1 MEDIIVDEPAP
12 TSIRSRTQKRFRRSR
27 PRRDLT
33 VYLFDWLVK
42 GMVVALLLSINFL
55 LFASAGNFTVFSSG
69 FSMSYETFF
78 CSGGNFRRV
87 AGADVSDFV
96 FIVSAKRCNGGC
108 GWFFCVYKP

>member
-12 TSIRSRTQKRFRRSR
+12 TSIRSRKQKRFRRSR

-55 LFASAGNFTVFSSG
+55 LFSSAGNFTVFSSG

-78 CSGGNFRRV
+78 VLAAIFG
-87 AGADVSDFV
+87 VSLALMFLISFSSFLQNVITAAAV
-96 FIVSAKRCNGGC
+96 FLCI
-108 GWFFCVYKP
+108 

>member
-42 GMVVALLLSINFL
+42 GDCCVA
-55 LFASAGNFTVFSSG
+55 A
-69 FSMSYETFF
+69 EH
-78 CSGGNFRRV
+78 
-87 AGADVSDFV
+87 
-96 FIVSAKRCNGGC
+96 
-108 GWFFCVYKP
+108 